1 MLADLYSFLTT
12 APAGGFDAT
21 RGAALT
27 ALQALIKGG
36 SPVVSRV
43 YPDFL
48 AERATMPALT
58 LQMIDSRH
66 DYVMDPAPINIEY
79 PRVQIDVYSNDSVER
94 ETLAGYVKT
103 ALDGY
108 QGAMGGTTVGLV
120 MYDNEQNEYLPD
132 SLQYRKMLDFKV
144 IYYS

>member
-1 MLADLYSFLTT
+1 MLADLYSYLTT

-27 ALQALIKGG
+27 ALQALVISG
-36 SPVVSRV
+36 SPAIKRV

-48 AERATMPALT
+48 AERATMPALVF
-58 LQMIDSRH
+58 QMIDSHH

-79 PRVQIDVYSNDSVER
+79 PRVQIDVYSNDAVQR
-94 ETLAGYVKT
+94 ETIAGYVKT
-103 ALDGY
+103 ALDGF
-108 QGAMGGTTVGLV
+108 QGTMGGTTVGLV
-120 MYDNEQNEYLPD
+120 MYDNEQNEFLPD